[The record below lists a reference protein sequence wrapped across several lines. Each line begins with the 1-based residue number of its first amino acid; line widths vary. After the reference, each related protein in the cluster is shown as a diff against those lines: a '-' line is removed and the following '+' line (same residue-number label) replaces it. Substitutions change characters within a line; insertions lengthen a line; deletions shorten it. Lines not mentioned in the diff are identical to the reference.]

1 MELHIGG
8 DLWVDIQDLVD
19 HGRAAPGQ
27 VGEGGGRL
35 CLLLHHRR
43 PQARVPGRP
52 AGCCLVMVEFQ
63 REIWSYI
70 IFSVKRV
77 YFCFFFQ
84 IWAHRS
90 LLCLASQQWRTLLQ
104 SCPNSEVFDAI
115 YSINKLI
122 SIPAFLLGGASA

>member
-27 VGEGGGRL
+27 VGEGGGRR

-52 AGCCLVMVEFQ
+52 AGCCLVMVDYH

-70 IFSVKRV
+70 IGET
-77 YFCFFFQ
+77 
-84 IWAHRS
+84 
-90 LLCLASQQWRTLLQ
+90 CLFL
-104 SCPNSEVFDAI
+104 
-115 YSINKLI
+115 
-122 SIPAFLLGGASA
+122 FLLPDLGSPEFALFGQSAVEESFTVLSKF